1 MAIIGHMKSTFH
13 PTEVIAEQK
22 IPRHVQQRILRAVA
36 DIRYGSVEVVIQD
49 GKVVQIESR
58 EKQRINFDSEITA

>member
-1 MAIIGHMKSTFH
+1 MTVKTASLVDAAAGTAATH
-13 PTEVIAEQK
+13 
-22 IPRHVQQRILRAVA
+22 IPRDVQQQILRTVA

-58 EKQRINFDSEITA
+58 EKQRIKDDPQLTAR